1 MKKKIRCKNCGTTLK
16 ETDMSCPICHMIP
29 DRTVEEKKEVEEK
42 IVHKKNNS
50 IIWKYGLISIF
61 VIGLVM
67 TLIGFLHMKDV
78 TYCSNEECTTKNLFM
93 LLFGLTLTI
102 TSLITFIRNI
112 KK

>member
-1 MKKKIRCKNCGTTLK
+1 MKKKIRCVNCGTSLK

-42 IVHKKNNS
+42 IVHNNNKN
-50 IIWKYGLISIF
+50 IIWKF
-61 VIGLVM
+61 VILFIFIVGVIL
-67 TLIGFLHMKDV
+67 TIIGFIHMKDV
-78 TYCSNEECTTKNLFM
+78 TYCADEHCTTKNLFM

-102 TSLITFIRNI
+102 SSFITLIRNL